1 MALYGIIWHYM
12 NMALYGIIWIWHYTA
27 LNKYGIIWHCM
38 NMALYEY
45 GTIWH
50 YMNMALNS
58 IYDRSKS
65 RSGIGHLSKSV
76 CSDHRHGGRIQLWQ
90 NPVAISTWQTCGDFC
105 RLLIFLFWRKKVSK
119 GGFWPSF
126 FWIKCQPRATC
137 IVWNRFDATF
147 SVPLVT
153 FPICRSHPKAC
164 WHCIFRFFD
173 VPSLSVV
180 SLVLTMTTKL
190 D

>member
-1 MALYGIIWHYM
+1 MALYEYGITWHYM
-12 NMALYGIIWIWHYTA
+12 NMALYGNIWIWHDMA
-27 LNKYGIIWHCM
+27 LNGI
-38 NMALYEY
+38 
-45 GTIWH
+45 IWH
-50 YMNMALNS
+50 YMNVALYS

-119 GGFWPSF
+119 GWFWTSF

-147 SVPLVT
+147 SVSIGYIPNLPLT
-153 FPICRSHPKAC
+153 SQGLLTLYLQ
-164 WHCIFRFFD
+164 IF
-173 VPSLSVV
+173 
-180 SLVLTMTTKL
+180 
-190 D
+190 